1 MLTIPPVPYDLCIH
15 IPISHGLGGLFL
27 DCENRWI
34 VCSSNVAT
42 GPPVVGVVVQEV
54 PGWRGTQGQRAP
66 PGVSH
71 TGDTPITSPR
81 RAPGLQVLPVL
92 VLELPPEVP
101 LPVPLRLVLAALAE
115 CLPVANLEVRTVC
128 VLTGVCIELKMKVIR
143 RFLGSH
149 RITIVSSSSVD
160 WSQQSSPPW

>member
-1 MLTIPPVPYDLCIH
+1 MLTNPPIPYDLCIH
-15 IPISHGLGGLFL
+15 IPISHGLGGLL
-27 DCENRWI
+27 RDCENRWM

-66 PGVSH
+66 PGVTH
-71 TGDTPITSPR
+71 TGDTPITSTSLR

-115 CLPVANLEVRTVC
+115 CLPVANLEVRAVC
-128 VLTGVCIELKMKVIR
+128 GLELQTNVILR
-143 RFLGSH
+143 YAKTL
-149 RITIVSSSSVD
+149 
-160 WSQQSSPPW
+160 QSLLS